1 MALEQLLG
9 DLSAAEFSEG
19 HLFRLPYAQAGGARS
34 LVPLA
39 DWETAWRIL
48 AEPSADALIVR
59 QGRRWEGP
67 RPAAAAEWRALRDDG
82 YTLLVRHAERHHPE
96 LAALAAGFAR
106 DFAAPV
112 DVHLYCTPADQFG
125 FDWHYDAEDV
135 FIVQTAGRKEYSLR
149 KNTVNPWPL
158 EETLPADMA
167 YEREIMPLSRC
178 ELSAGDWL
186 YIPAGYW
193 HKAASREASI
203 SLAIGVM
210 FPPALDAFDFLRSKL
225 LHSLRWRQRL
235 PVCGAAER
243 DPASTR
249 AAYGEL
255 FRALADDVAQELRDE
270 AFVEAY
276 LAERQARTERS
287 A

>member
-9 DLSAAEFSEG
+9 ERSAAEFLEE

-34 LVPLA
+34 LA
-39 DWETAWRIL
+39 QFGDWETASRIL
-48 AEPSADALIVR
+48 AEPAADALIVR

-67 RPAAAAEWRALRDDG
+67 RPTTPEGWRELHDAG

-96 LAALAAGFAR
+96 LAALAAGFLR

-112 DVHLYCTPADQFG
+112 DIHLYCTPADQFG

-135 FIVQTAGRKEYSLR
+135 FIVQSAGRKEYSLR

-158 EETLPADMA
+158 EETLPANMA

-178 ELSAGDWL
+178 DLSAGDWL

-193 HKAASREASI
+193 HKGASREASI

-210 FPPALDAFDFLRSKL
+210 FPAAIDVFDFLRGKL

-235 PVCGAAER
+235 PLCGEI
-243 DPASTR
+243 ASDSDKTR
-249 AAYGEL
+249 AAYSDLFLEL
-255 FRALADDVAQELRDE
+255 AADAAKELRDE
-270 AFVEAY
+270 SLVDAY
-276 LAERQARTERS
+276 LASRRAGQERPA
-287 A
+287 